1 MEKVWK
7 NDRKMEKERESIRD
21 REKNVFLCL

>member
-21 REKNVFLCL
+21 REKNVFICL